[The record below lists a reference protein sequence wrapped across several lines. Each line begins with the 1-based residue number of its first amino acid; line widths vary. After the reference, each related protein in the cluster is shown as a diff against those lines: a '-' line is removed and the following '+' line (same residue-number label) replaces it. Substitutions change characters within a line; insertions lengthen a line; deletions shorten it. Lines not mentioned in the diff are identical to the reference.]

1 MLRAKIVW
9 LIVILAVAGLVL
21 SGYLTWYGFTTSVGV
36 CPLTGPFGCSAVLT
50 SVYSKIGMM
59 PVAVLGVVWFLV
71 AALIGILLSNDEKWL
86 KHLLVWSVIGLVGI
100 ASLEYVQIFLVGQ
113 ICVLCVSSH
122 VFGLAILVLTAG
134 LWLTK
139 GK

>member
-1 MLRAKIVW
+1 
-9 LIVILAVAGLVL
+9 
-21 SGYLTWYGFTTSVGV
+21 
-36 CPLTGPFGCSAVLT
+36 
-50 SVYSKIGMM
+50 MM
-59 PVAVLGVVWFLV
+59 PVALLGVVWFLV
-71 AALIGILLSNDEKWL
+71 VIVMGVLLSNDEKWL
-86 KHLLVWSVIGLVGI
+86 KHLLAWSVIGLVGV